1 MNQHD
6 RIVERS
12 SGFCESCGQ
21 TPDWR
26 GIAVHHLKVKGMGG
40 TKRVYDDSDLIA
52 LCGACHAKM
61 HHLKEA

>member
-1 MNQHD
+1 
-6 RIVERS
+6 
-12 SGFCESCGQ
+12 
-21 TPDWR
+21 
-26 GIAVHHLKVKGMGG
+26 MGG